1 MKTLIKFPA
10 MMLGLLLGIAGTT
23 ESAKAQYDD
32 VSLQTFTM
40 SYRHTELGST
50 TQSMVMYGAPM

>member
-23 ESAKAQYDD
+23 ESAKAQYEP
-32 VSLQTFTM
+32 
-40 SYRHTELGST
+40 ELD
-50 TQSMVMYGAPM
+50 